1 MAHSDLTLA
10 MGRRPAVKVLRA
22 GRPEITAVMVPGP
35 QGAPRPMGGPGPV
48 GSYGLGQIT
57 YTERVIEASD
67 FFEAGVRGPVL
78 FEPTSISDDLNP
90 PFVGHAFWAGNK
102 VMPRAM
108 GDLYDIQVNLIVTA
122 SISGGQL
129 RVDADVGSLLGPI
142 ASDTQTLFNGAQVP
156 ERVTFRLRVQVL
168 SNFMANG
175 CGLFLTSSVPV
186 TVASETVLV
195 APASIQAGP

>member
-22 GRPEITAVMVPGP
+22 GRPAITAVTVPGP
-35 QGAPRPMGGPGPV
+35 QGAPGPVGGAGPV

-67 FFEAGVRGPVL
+67 FFEAGVRGPIL
-78 FEPTSISDDLNP
+78 FEPASISDDLNP
-90 PFVGHAFWAGNK
+90 PFVGHAFWVGNK
-102 VMPRAM
+102 IAPRAM

-142 ASDTQTLFNGAQVP
+142 ASDTQTLFNGAQAP

-168 SNFMANG
+168 ANFMANG
-175 CGLFLTSSVPV
+175 CALFLTSSVPV
-186 TVASETVLV
+186 TVVSETVLV
-195 APASIQAGP
+195 APASIQSGP